1 LRILVI
7 GAGALGGYFGARLL
21 AAGRDVTF
29 LVRPGRAE
37 ALRKNG
43 LEVKSRAGDLKLAS
57 PPTATSDRL
66 EGHYDLILLSCKAYD
81 LDDAI
86 RSFAPAVGSNTV
98 IIPFLNGLR
107 HIDVLNARF
116 GKEKV
121 FGGQCAISAALSAN
135 GEILHLVDLHT
146 LSFGEQDGKRSKRR
160 DEVVEALTGANFDA
174 EVSDDIMQSMWEKW
188 VFIATAAGTTCLMRS
203 SIGDIVAAGASGLV
217 VKFLDE
223 CSRIATTAGHAPRP
237 AYLERTRPLLT
248 APGSPLMASMLRDIE
263 KGSRTEGDHVL
274 GDLLARASAGESP
287 ILLNAAYAHV
297 KSYEARRER
306 ENPASG
312 RRGDR
317 TGFAV
322 KGNRF
327 ERPIG

>member
-29 LVRPGRAE
+29 LVRPARAE
-37 ALRKNG
+37 ALRKKG
-43 LEVKSRAGDLKLAS
+43 LEVKSRTGDLYLVS
-57 PPTATSDRL
+57 PPTVISERL
-66 EGHYDLILLSCKAYD
+66 EGPYDLILLSCKAYD

-86 RSFAPAVGSNTV
+86 RSFAPAVGDATV

-121 FGGQCAISAALSAN
+121 FGGQCAISAALSSN

-160 DEVVEALTGANFDA
+160 DKILAALSNANFDA
-174 EVSDDIMQSMWEKW
+174 EASDDILQNMWEKW
-188 VFIATAAGTTCLMRS
+188 VFIATAAGATCLMRA
-203 SIGDIVAAGASGLV
+203 SIGDIVAAGASGLI
-217 VKFLDE
+217 VKLLDE
-223 CSRIATTAGHAPRP
+223 CSKIAADAGFTPRP

-274 GDLLARASAGESP
+274 GDLLGRAEHGADAV
-287 ILLNAAYAHV
+287 LLSAAYTHV
-297 KSYEARRER
+297 KSYEARRTR
-306 ENPASG
+306 EAL
-312 RRGDR
+312 
-317 TGFAV
+317 
-322 KGNRF
+322 K
-327 ERPIG
+327 

>member
-1 LRILVI
+1 
-7 GAGALGGYFGARLL
+7 LGGYFGARLL

-29 LVRPGRAE
+29 LVRPARAE

-43 LEVKSRAGDLKLAS
+43 LKVKSRAGDLNLVS
-57 PPTATSDRL
+57 PPTVTSERL

-86 RSFAPAVGSNTV
+86 RSIAPAVGDNTV

-107 HIDVLNARF
+107 HLDVLNARF
-116 GKEKV
+116 GRERV
-121 FGGQCAISAALSAN
+121 FGGQCAISAALSSD

-160 DEVVEALTGANFDA
+160 DKIVAALSGANFDA
-174 EVSDDIMQSMWEKW
+174 EASDDILQSMWEKW
-188 VFIATAAGTTCLMRS
+188 VFIATAAGTTCLMRA
-203 SIGDIVAAGASGLV
+203 SIGDIVASGASGLIV
-217 VKFLDE
+217 NFLDE
-223 CSRIATTAGHAPRP
+223 CSKIAAGAGFAPRA

-274 GDLLARASAGESP
+274 GDLLRRAEHGADAA
-287 ILLNAAYAHV
+287 LLNAAYTHV
-297 KSYEARRER
+297 KSYEARRTR
-306 ENPASG
+306 EAG
-312 RRGDR
+312 
-317 TGFAV
+317 
-322 KGNRF
+322 K
-327 ERPIG
+327 